1 MDEQVN
7 RTLNPLHAL
16 TEGAMRQCARAF
28 ALLAFVLLTLYFVL
42 LVRSTA
48 SMEIDETTVV
58 TRVIDGDTFDT
69 LSGDR
74 IRLADV
80 DTPEKGESG
89 YHEARN
95 FTIKLLYQQSVFLDI
110 DDVYKTDKFDR
121 LVCVAYV
128 DHNSTHVLNVNQA
141 LLDEGYATIW
151 DFENEFNPYTWR
163 RYYPK
168 EEAAEPPLTETPG
181 DLVVVAAMIAVVAV
195 VGTIG
200 ILLYAKRRPRS
211 KLRHRLI
218 R

>member
-1 MDEQVN
+1 
-7 RTLNPLHAL
+7 
-16 TEGAMRQCARAF
+16 MRQCARVL
-28 ALLAFVLLTLYFVL
+28 ALLALVLLTPYFAL
-42 LVRSTA
+42 LVRSAA
-48 SMEIDETTVV
+48 SVEIDETTVV

-89 YHEARN
+89 YHAARN
-95 FTIKLLYQQSVFLDI
+95 FTIRLLYQQSVFLDI
-110 DDVYKTDKFDR
+110 DDVYKTDKYDR

-128 DHNSTHVLNVNQA
+128 DYNSTHFLNVNKA
-141 LLDEGYATIW
+141 LLDDGYATIW

-168 EEAAEPPLTETPG
+168 EEAAEPQLTETHG
-181 DLVVVAAMIAVVAV
+181 DVVAVAAVIAVVAV
-195 VGTIG
+195 VGILG

-211 KLRHRLI
+211 KPKHRLI

>member
-16 TEGAMRQCARAF
+16 TESAMRQCARAL
-28 ALLAFVLLTLYFVL
+28 ALLALVLLTPYLGL
-42 LVRSTA
+42 LVRSAA
-48 SMEIDETTVV
+48 SVEIDETTVV

-95 FTIKLLYQQSVFLDI
+95 FTIKLLYLQSVFLDI
-110 DDVYKTDKFDR
+110 DDVHKTDRYDR
-121 LVCVAYV
+121 LVCVVFV
-128 DHNSTHVLNVNQA
+128 DYNTTHFLNVNKA

-168 EEAAEPPLTETPG
+168 EEDSEPQLTETQG
-181 DLVVVAAMIAVVAV
+181 DFVVVAAMIAVVAV
-195 VGTIG
+195 VGIIG
-200 ILLYAKRRPRS
+200 ILLYAKRKPRS
-211 KLRHRLI
+211 KPRHRLI